1 MGGTEEDMFHKD
13 ELEVREESLTRP
25 SEALAVMDK
34 LELVGE
40 SGQAGTYRC
49 RCATVKGAGGEKL
62 LLCGRAISGDS
73 EPRVQMRSKESEDK
87 LECTGESTN
96 THHCV

>member
-40 SGQAGTYRC
+40 SGQAGTYDVR
-49 RCATVKGAGGEKL
+49 L
-62 LLCGRAISGDS
+62 
-73 EPRVQMRSKESEDK
+73 
-87 LECTGESTN
+87 
-96 THHCV
+96 